1 MTSTPRSVHR
11 FPGDLLV
18 LAAILSLG
26 TSTGCSM
33 TGKGT
38 GQVLEGS
45 TAARHQAEDQVAA
58 EAGRKGQPP
67 LSATSDQPST
77 QTPPTLGEGA
87 GPLHLPSGTAPMVV
101 PATAPPPD
109 QFDKD
114 NAAHLLARCRDRSAR
129 KQWFDAVGDCRR
141 SSELAPASIEPQVE
155 LMRIYVTLLSYPD
168 AETSAKKVLAVKP
181 DDPVALYYLA
191 WSYRGRERFP
201 EAIDTLKKAVAL
213 DPGRPEFVQALGM
226 TYCLS
231 GNYGKG
237 IAEFERALQI
247 RPGDEKTRSMLT
259 AARKAVAEK
268 VAPYEKM
275 VQGKPDSYDNHAALG
290 SIYQKYGLSER
301 ALASYD
307 AALSKIPE
315 PVEAQAEEVRK
326 LASEL
331 YYNRALVYRDL
342 GRLELAEPTF
352 TRAMQVNPSLSAFC
366 WYYIGLGR
374 LERGDLDS
382 SIEALRKSVSLA
394 GDVADNRTALADAY
408 DKAGKNGP
416 AAEQRKAVA
425 AIRSRQAAASAAAAL
440 PPLTTPGTD
449 TTTAAP
455 AKADAARGPD
465 DSR

>member
-18 LAAILSLG
+18 LAAILILG
-26 TSTGCSM
+26 TSAGCST
-33 TGKGT
+33 TGKRT
-38 GQVLEGS
+38 EQVLEGS
-45 TAARHQAEDQVAA
+45 MAARHQAEDQLAA
-58 EAGRKGQPP
+58 DAGGKPQPP
-67 LSATSDQPST
+67 LSATSAQPST
-77 QTPPTLGEGA
+77 QTPPTVGEGA
-87 GPLHLPSGTAPMVV
+87 GPLHLPSGTAPMAV
-101 PATAPPPD
+101 PTTAPPPD

-114 NAAHLLARCRDRSAR
+114 NAAHLLARCRDRMAR
-129 KQWFDAVGDCRR
+129 KEWFDAVGDCRR

-155 LMRIYVTLLSYPD
+155 LMRVYVTLSSFPD
-168 AETSAKKVLAVKP
+168 AETAARKVLAAKP
-181 DDPVALYYLA
+181 NDPVALYYLA

-201 EAIDTLKKAVAL
+201 EAIDTLKKVVAL
-213 DPGRPEFVQALGM
+213 DPGRAEFVQALGM
-226 TYCLS
+226 TYCLA

-247 RPGDEKTRSMLT
+247 RPGDEQTRSMIA

-275 VQGKPDSYDNHAALG
+275 VQGKPESYDNHAALG

-315 PVEAQAEEVRK
+315 PIAAQPEEVRK

-374 LERGDLDS
+374 LERGDLDA

-394 GDVADNRTALADAY
+394 GDVADNRTALAEAY
-408 DKAGKNGP
+408 DKAGKNSA
-416 AAEQRKAVA
+416 AAEQRKAVES
-425 AIRSRQAAASAAAAL
+425 IRARQAAASAAAAL

-449 TTTAAP
+449 TSAP
-455 AKADAARGPD
+455 AAAETDAPR
-465 DSR
+465 